1 MSQNFSDVFIPGGIP
16 TVTYNPRTRL
26 RLEDKIR
33 EAKNNLCKLVVVT
46 GQTKAGKT
54 VLVDR
59 IFPQNCSVWISGGSV
74 ESEEDFW
81 GIFVECLNLSTHVDY
96 VSHTESENTLGGEV
110 ASEIG
115 ISLFKAK
122 PSLTVQTTKSCY
134 NEINSGRN
142 NSNKIVAL
150 NHLSIN
156 KTPVIIDDF
165 HYISKDI
172 QAKIVRALK
181 NPIMRGVP
189 VILIAIP
196 NRKYDAVKVEREM
209 TGRIEHIDIPQW
221 SEDEL
226 SEIAFNGFKHLN
238 VQIAQ
243 DVVNKMTREAF
254 GSPHLMQEFCKALC
268 RKYNIIE
275 KNFFS
280 MTIPINDNE
289 LEKMYTEI
297 AQNTGRP
304 TFDRLARGARP
315 RSDRKERLLT
325 DGTKTDIYRVVMMAL
340 KSLRPGMSSISYEEL
355 RSAIKEHLQE
365 SPPQRHEIT
374 RVLDI
379 ITQISYNDSASTPVI
394 EWNKEDSEIHITDP
408 FFAFYLKW
416 AV

>member
-1 MSQNFSDVFIPGGIP
+1 
-16 TVTYNPRTRL
+16 
-26 RLEDKIR
+26 
-33 EAKNNLCKLVVVT
+33 
-46 GQTKAGKT
+46 
-54 VLVDR
+54 
-59 IFPQNCSVWISGGSV
+59 
-74 ESEEDFW
+74 
-81 GIFVECLNLSTHVDY
+81 
-96 VSHTESENTLGGEV
+96 
-110 ASEIG
+110 
-115 ISLFKAK
+115 
-122 PSLTVQTTKSCY
+122 
-134 NEINSGRN
+134 
-142 NSNKIVAL
+142 
-150 NHLSIN
+150 
-156 KTPVIIDDF
+156 
-165 HYISKDI
+165 
-172 QAKIVRALK
+172 
-181 NPIMRGVP
+181 MRGVP

-275 KNFFS
+275 KTTIRK
-280 MTIPINDNE
+280 TIPINDNE

-325 DGTKTDIYRVVMMAL
+325 DGTKTDIYKVVMMAL

-355 RSAIKEHLQE
+355 RSAIREHLQE